1 MHTAFPL
8 HKVTSTTC
16 VCGIPEDG
24 TGPICFPAKMVF
36 RGTGPLPWEIT
47 NTCAVTDT
55 CTFVLEALFIHPWL
69 LMKKKRKK
77 RKVCGKQI
85 FFLLWGDHM
94 SRWLFP
100 GTHVVNGGI
109 KRFIT
114 DDIDCLSG
122 PQLCSCHKRTQVQ
135 FHYNAFSVDEGKM
148 LRRKKTF
155 INS

>member
-1 MHTAFPL
+1 
-8 HKVTSTTC
+8 
-16 VCGIPEDG
+16 
-24 TGPICFPAKMVF
+24 
-36 RGTGPLPWEIT
+36 
-47 NTCAVTDT
+47 
-55 CTFVLEALFIHPWL
+55 
-69 LMKKKRKK
+69 
-77 RKVCGKQI
+77 
-85 FFLLWGDHM
+85 M

-109 KRFIT
+109 KRLIT

-135 FHYNAFSVDEGKM
+135 LHYKAFSVDEGKM